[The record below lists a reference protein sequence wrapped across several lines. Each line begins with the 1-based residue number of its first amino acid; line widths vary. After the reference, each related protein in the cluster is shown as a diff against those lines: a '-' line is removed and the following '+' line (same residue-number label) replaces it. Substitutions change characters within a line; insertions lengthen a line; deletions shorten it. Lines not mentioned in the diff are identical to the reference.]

1 MSRKRPPAKIMVLAA
16 LDTKGDEA
24 AFICDLLGR
33 LGNKTLLVDLG
44 VLGEPAFR
52 ADIASDLVL
61 AKGGSSRAELL
72 ALKDRG
78 LVVDALTV
86 GAEVLARER
95 FETGELA
102 GILAIGGSG
111 GTTVGT
117 AAMRQLPFGIPKVM
131 VSTIASG
138 DVQPYVGMKDICM
151 LNSVADFGGVNAI
164 SEPVLR
170 SACGAISGMVAAQAL
185 PGQPTAKSSKPLIAA
200 SMFGV
205 TTPLIEK
212 AQKILTT
219 AGYEL
224 VPFHATG
231 IGGKTMEA
239 LIDEGVFA
247 AVLDLTP
254 TEWADEVVGG
264 TLSAGP
270 HRLEAAARAGL
281 PQVVAPGALDMVNF
295 VGPAGLSAKFE
306 GRKVHRHNEN
316 VVLLRTTA
324 TECIEIAE
332 RIADKLNASRGP
344 VTFMF
349 PQHGVSALDIEGGA
363 FYDADADAVLL
374 KTLERTLK
382 PRVKLKVI
390 DAHINDDSFA
400 QACCQELLAQLLA
413 QVSQP

>member
-1 MSRKRPPAKIMVLAA
+1 MSQPRPPRKIMVLAA

-24 AFICDLLGR
+24 TYIRDLLGR
-33 LGNKTLLVDLG
+33 LGHETLLVDLG
-44 VLGEPAFR
+44 VLGEAMVE
-52 ADIASDLVL
+52 ADISSNTVL
-61 AKGGSSRAELL
+61 AKSGNARAELL
-72 ALKDRG
+72 TRGDRG
-78 LVVDALTV
+78 LVVDALIE
-86 GAEVLARER
+86 GAQVLARER
-95 FETGELA
+95 FEAGELA
-102 GILAIGGSG
+102 GVLAIGGSG
-111 GTTVGT
+111 GTTIGT
-117 AAMRQLPFGIPKVM
+117 AAMRQLPLGVPKVM

-170 SACGAISGMVAAQAL
+170 GACGAISGMVAAREL
-185 PGQPTAKSSKPLIAA
+185 PNQTAANGSKPLVAA

-212 AQKILTT
+212 VRKLLVV

-239 LIDEGVFA
+239 LIDEGVFV

-295 VGPAGLSAKFE
+295 VGRNGLPAKFE
-306 GRKVHRHNEN
+306 GRTVHRHNEN

-324 TECIEIAE
+324 EECVEIAH
-332 RIADKLNASRGP
+332 RIAEKLNASRGP
-344 VTFMF
+344 VAFIF
-349 PQHGVSALDIEGGA
+349 PQRGVSALDIEGGA
-363 FYDADADAVLL
+363 FYDAKADAALL
-374 KTLERTLK
+374 DTLKRTLK
-382 PRVKLKVI
+382 PTVKLTVI

-400 QACCQELLAQLLA
+400 RACCEELLTYLPAQA
-413 QVSQP
+413 D

>member
-1 MSRKRPPAKIMVLAA
+1 MSRKRPLSKIMILAA

-52 ADIASDLVL
+52 ADVASDLVL

-72 ALKDRG
+72 AQGDRG
-78 LVVDALTV
+78 SVVDALTV
-86 GAEVLARER
+86 GIEVLARER

-117 AAMRQLPFGIPKVM
+117 AAMRQLPLGVPKVM

-138 DVQPYVGMKDICM
+138 DVQPYVGMKDIYM

-164 SEPVLR
+164 SEPILR
-170 SACGAISGMVAAQAL
+170 SACGAISGMVAARAL
-185 PGQPTAKSSKPLIAA
+185 PGQPTAKSSKPLVAA

-212 AQKILTT
+212 AQKLLAT

-295 VGPAGLSAKFE
+295 VGPAGLPAKFE
-306 GRKVHRHNEN
+306 GRTVHRHNEN

-349 PQHGVSALDIEGGA
+349 PQRGVSALDIEGGA
-363 FYDADADAVLL
+363 FYDADADAALL
-374 KTLERTLK
+374 KTLERFLK
-382 PRVKLKVI
+382 PTVELTVI

-400 QACCQELLAQLLA
+400 RACCKELLRYLPAH
-413 QVSQP
+413 VS